1 MLRVISILAIAGLLV
16 AIPASAKN
24 KVLPGYVLQA
34 HTVAVVVDPSAG
46 VDIQDP
52 RANQEAQKD
61 VEAALLKWGRFQP
74 VVGSQKADLIIV
86 IRRGHKRA
94 ADTTIGD
101 PSQNNRVGATP
112 SDNGMGAGAQ
122 SGRAPVVGGYP
133 DRPQPQAPQPQA
145 EIGFTDDSLLV
156 YDGASERPLDSA
168 PGWRYLGQEGLRPH
182 SVPAVDEFRK
192 AVDAA
197 DRAAA
202 AAAKKP

>member
-1 MLRVISILAIAGLLV
+1 MQKVISMLAMAGLLV
-16 AIPASAKN
+16 ATPALAKN
-24 KVLPGYVLQA
+24 KILPGYVLQA
-34 HTVAVVVDPSAG
+34 HTVAVIIDPGANI
-46 VDIQDP
+46 DIQDP

-61 VEAALLKWGRFQP
+61 VEAALLKWGRFEP

-86 IRRGHKRA
+86 IRRGHKRPS
-94 ADTTIGD
+94 DMTISD

-112 SDNGMGAGAQ
+112 TDNGMGAGAQ

-145 EIGFTDDSLLV
+145 EIGFTDDSLVV

-182 SVPAVDEFRK
+182 SVPAVDEFRR
-192 AVDAA
+192 AVNAA
-197 DRAAA
+197 DKAAA